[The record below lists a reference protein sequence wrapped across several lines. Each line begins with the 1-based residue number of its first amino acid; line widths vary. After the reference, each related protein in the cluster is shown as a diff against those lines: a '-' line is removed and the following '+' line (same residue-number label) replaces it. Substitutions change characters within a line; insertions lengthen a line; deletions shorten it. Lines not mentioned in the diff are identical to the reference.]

1 MAVKQPGSAAR
12 RRGMSIVKILVG
24 GSALLLLAF
33 VAVWAVARPS
43 GGEARTVSAA
53 DVARAQTM
61 SFEIITTATG
71 ELEARNQIEVRSGLE
86 TQTTIMEIVPEGRQ
100 VRKGDLLVRLN
111 ADSLLN
117 QITEEEDRVERAK
130 ADLIA
135 AENALKIQINENDSR
150 TRAGKLKIELAQ
162 LALDQWREG
171 EVIRRKQQLTLD
183 IAQAQRQVNRLRDKF
198 EKSEELLSRG
208 FISQDERDRDEIDK
222 IDAEARLANA
232 KLDEDVYLTYQY
244 PRDQKT
250 RESDLEEAKA
260 ELERIE
266 AVNAINLSA
275 KQANLDSALRQ
286 FRNRETR
293 LTRLREQYDAATIYA
308 PTDGLVVYAT
318 SLERNQRMWGGG
330 GEGPLQIGRQVR
342 PNELLIILPDTTQMV
357 ATVRVHEALAGRIR
371 PGQTARVK
379 VSAAGGE
386 TFVGRVE
393 SIGVLAETGGWRD
406 PNRREYSVRVGLD
419 VDNAAGELKPSMRA
433 ESELTLGRVEN
444 ALAVPV
450 QAVFSDGPVRFVYV
464 PRGSRYER
472 TPVRVGR
479 VSDTLAEIA
488 AGLTE
493 GQQVLLRE
501 PSPGEVLDRPWDAER
516 LKSVGLALDESGR
529 PVAPAM
535 QPGNGQPMRM
545 AMPPVG
551 VGPSRG
557 PDGAPRVEGAAT
569 TDAAEG
575 RRPQGEVPEGRP
587 RRAPGTET
595 PAAPAAETNRSR
607 G

>member
-1 MAVKQPGSAAR
+1 MAVQQQGSAAR

-33 VAVWAVARPS
+33 VAVWTVGRP
-43 GGEARTVSAA
+43 GEGEARTVSAA

-61 SFEIITTATG
+61 SFEIVTTATG

-111 ADSLLN
+111 AEALLN
-117 QITEEEDRVERAK
+117 QIVEEEDRVERAK
-130 ADLIA
+130 ADVIA

-150 TRAGKLKIELAQ
+150 TRAGKLKVELAQ

-171 EVIRRKQQLTLD
+171 EVIRKKQQLALD

-198 EKSEELLSRG
+198 EKSEELLARG

-266 AVNAINLSA
+266 AVNAINLAA

-286 FRNRETR
+286 FRNRDQR

-371 PGQTARVK
+371 PGQPARVK
-379 VSAAGGE
+379 VSAAGGQ
-386 TFVGRVE
+386 TFEGQIE

-406 PNRREYSVRVGLD
+406 PNRREYSVRVGLN
-419 VDNAAGELKPSMRA
+419 VDNKAGELKPSMRA
-433 ESELTLGRVEN
+433 EAELTLGRVEN

-472 TPVRVGR
+472 VPVRVGR
-479 VSDTLAEIA
+479 VSDTLAEIT

-493 GQQVLLRE
+493 GQAVLLRE

-516 LKSVGLALDESGR
+516 LKAVGLALDESGR

-535 QPGNGQPMRM
+535 QPGNGQPMRT
-545 AMPPVG
+545 AMPPQRG
-551 VGPSRG
+551 G
-557 PDGAPRVEGAAT
+557 PDGATRPEGAAT
-569 TDAAEG
+569 TDAGEG
-575 RRPQGEVPEGRP
+575 RRPQGGPPEGR
-587 RRAPGTET
+587 RRRPPGAET
-595 PAAPAAETNRSR
+595 PAAPPAQTDRSR

>member
-1 MAVKQPGSAAR
+1 MAVQQQGSAAS

-33 VAVWAVARPS
+33 VAVWAMARPG

-111 ADSLLN
+111 AEALLN

-171 EVIRRKQQLTLD
+171 EVIRKKQQLTLD

-222 IDAEARLANA
+222 IDAEARLSNA

-250 RESDLEEAKA
+250 RESDLEEARA

-266 AVNAINLSA
+266 AVNAINLAA
-275 KQANLDSALRQ
+275 KQANLDSAMRQ
-286 FRNRETR
+286 FRNREAR
-293 LTRLREQYDAATIYA
+293 LTRLREQFDAATVYA

-371 PGQTARVK
+371 PGQAARVK
-379 VSAAGGE
+379 VSAAGGQ
-386 TFVGRVE
+386 TFEGRIE

-444 ALAVPV
+444 AIAVPV

-472 TPVRVGR
+472 VPVRVGR
-479 VSDTLAEIA
+479 VSDTLAEIS

-493 GQQVLLRE
+493 GQAVLLRE

-516 LKSVGLALDESGR
+516 LKAVGLALDESGR
-529 PVAPAM
+529 PVAPNA

-545 AMPPVG
+545 SMPSQG
-551 VGPSRG
+551 GGPARG
-557 PDGAPRVEGAAT
+557 ADGATRPEGRAT

-575 RRPQGEVPEGRP
+575 RRPQGEGPEGRQ

-595 PAAPAAETNRSR
+595 PAAPPAETGRSR